1 MPKVSV
7 IIPAYN
13 RASLLKE
20 AVESVLQQSFS
31 DFELIVVDDGS
42 TDATR
47 ELIKDYPA
55 VRYIYQPNKGV
66 SSARN
71 QGIKQAVGDLI
82 AFLDSDDLW
91 IDNKLERQVTF
102 FNDNPA
108 VSICQSEEIW
118 LRDGRRHN
126 PKKKH
131 KKYSGY
137 ILKECLPLCIVSPTA
152 VMLRRE
158 VFQKI
163 GLFDESFPV
172 CEDYDFWLR
181 AARVY
186 PIELIKEPLIIKRAK
201 FPDQLSFR
209 YWGMDRFRLKA
220 IKKLLKK
227 ELPPEIRK
235 MALKVFREKR
245 KIFIRGCLKRRHYLS
260 ALFYSVGK
268 YNIFPFKTR

>member
-7 IIPAYN
+7 IIPTYN

-20 AVESVLQQSFS
+20 AIKSVIQQSFP

-42 TDATR
+42 NDGTA
-47 ELIKDYPA
+47 ELIKDYPG
-55 VRYIYQPNKGV
+55 VDYIYQKNKGV
-66 SSARN
+66 SAARN
-71 QGIKQAVGDLI
+71 RGIERAQGELI

-91 IDNKLERQVTF
+91 LEDKLRQQVNF
-102 FNDNPA
+102 FSNNSDI
-108 VSICQSEEIW
+108 SIVQTEEIW
-118 LRDGRRHN
+118 LKNGRRHN
-126 PKKKH
+126 PKKRH

-137 ILKECLPLCIVSPTA
+137 ILKECLPLCIISPSA

-158 VFQKI
+158 VFEKV
-163 GLFDESFPV
+163 GLFDESLPV

-181 AARVY
+181 AARFY
-186 PIELIKEPLIIKRAK
+186 PVHLIKEFLIIKRAR

-220 IKKLLKK
+220 LKKLLKE

-235 MALKVFREKR
+235 IAIKVFKEKR
-245 KIFIRGCLKRRHYLS
+245 ETLIRGSLKRRHYLS
-260 ALFYSVGK
+260 ALFYRLS
-268 YNIFPFKTR
+268 FH